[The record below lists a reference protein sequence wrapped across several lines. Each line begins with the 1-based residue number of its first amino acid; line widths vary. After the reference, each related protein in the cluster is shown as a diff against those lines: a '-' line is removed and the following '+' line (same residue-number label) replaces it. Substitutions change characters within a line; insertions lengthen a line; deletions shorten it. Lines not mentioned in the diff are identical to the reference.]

1 MNFTDEELARLS
13 SERARPPTR
22 EERLEAALRYYAT
35 ADFLT
40 IEQQQ
45 VAEKALKR

>member
-1 MNFTDEELARLS
+1 MGLTNEELARMN
-13 SERARPPTR
+13 APKPPPTR
-22 EERLEAALRYYAT
+22 IEKLEAALRYYAS

-40 IEQQQ
+40 TEQQA